1 MPKMQVVFYQETP
14 RKSPVMDW
22 LSETEKNHS
31 GSSNKLRA
39 CIERLATWGH
49 ELRRPTADF
58 LRDGIYELRGN
69 YQSRAYRL
77 LYFFHK
83 QRAVLCHAI
92 LKRDDHKKEFEKA
105 IDKAI
110 KRKDLYIQ
118 DPDKYTYGAETVR
131 K

>member
-14 RKSPVMDW
+14 GKSPVMDW
-22 LSETEKNHS
+22 LSETEKNHC
-31 GSSNKLRA
+31 GSSNKLKA
-39 CIERLATWGH
+39 C
-49 ELRRPTADF
+49 
-58 LRDGIYELRGN
+58 IYELRGN

-118 DPDKYTYGAETVR
+118 DLDKYTYGAETVR